1 MWPSRVVRDHRLTR
15 FGLLAGFVLAALLIV
30 TILVRYPG
38 DGDTAVQY
46 TSGGISALLVLLCI
60 GGWTALRGTRTRS
73 ESTAATL
80 RLGTVAGVLF
90 GVLWVIEIGVV
101 TFLVAPEI
109 ITPSARDPVSIGAV
123 TVVAGLTIVLGAMSA
138 FRARRVTGGFGP
150 GSGAG
155 W

>member
-73 ESTAATL
+73 ESAAATL
-80 RLGTVAGVLF
+80 RLGTMGGLLF
-90 GVLWVIEIGVV
+90 SVLWVIEIGVV
-101 TFLVAPEI
+101 NLLVASGI
-109 ITPSARDPVSIGAV
+109 IPTSARETRLA
-123 TVVAGLTIVLGAMSA
+123 SA
-138 FRARRVTGGFGP
+138 P
-150 GSGAG
+150 
-155 W
+155 